1 MSHIAAHRTRMYE
14 STARSGREATTKKR
28 KRRQRYTLRYF
39 LNSPSQAVYIPR
51 WLCVLQSYALRRESH
66 PSGFFARR
74 VSLDVIS
81 QTTGSPREMAV
92 SVVRYLA
99 LLVFFCALLQYRK
112 YWDSTSAAV
121 LAVDFFLRF
130 SLLVETA
137 RFAAFRECVLLFAG
151 AIDMRSAIV
160 SWICKER
167 QIKRLKKKK
176 KAPFAHFRYS
186 FLPVYFYKINIRGKS
201 NKNESAFLILLED
214 TVSFLIFSV
223 RDKIFFVLVVQEKK
237 IFLNKNLVALNV
249 DPSVY
254 VSITLISSL
263 FKFRALVPFLLI
275 CYLLYTYISS
285 FICY

>member
-1 MSHIAAHRTRMYE
+1 MCVYAIAKSPNTNRSRALSQAYSISVACHTSRRGAARRSAAHHTRMYE
-14 STARSGREATTKKR
+14 SMAQSGREATTKKR

-51 WLCVLQSYALRRESH
+51 WLCILQSYALRRESH

-99 LLVFFCALLQYRK
+99 LLVFFCGLLQYRK

-130 SLLVETA
+130 SLLIETV
-137 RFAAFRECVLLFAG
+137 RFAAFRECVLLFAS
-151 AIDMRSAIV
+151 AIDMRSAIA

-167 QIKRLKKKK
+167 QIKTSWKI

-186 FLPVYFYKINIRGKS
+186 FLPVYFYKINVRGKS

-214 TVSFLIFSV
+214 ISFIIFSV
-223 RDKIFFVLVVQEKK
+223 RDKI
-237 IFLNKNLVALNV
+237 
-249 DPSVY
+249 
-254 VSITLISSL
+254 
-263 FKFRALVPFLLI
+263 
-275 CYLLYTYISS
+275 SS
-285 FICY
+285 FTCY